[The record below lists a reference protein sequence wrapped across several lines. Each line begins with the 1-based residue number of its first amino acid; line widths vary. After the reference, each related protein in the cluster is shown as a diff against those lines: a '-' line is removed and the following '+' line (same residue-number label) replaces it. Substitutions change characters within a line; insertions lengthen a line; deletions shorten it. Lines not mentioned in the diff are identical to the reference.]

1 MIIAIDGP
9 AASGKSVTAKNVA
22 KKLNFLHL
30 NTGSMYRAVTLYFI
44 NLDVDIN
51 NEAEI
56 NSALKNISILFDFKD
71 LNKILLNGKDV
82 TEFIRNSLVDSK
94 VSQVSA
100 LKSVRKKM
108 VMQQREIAY
117 NNDIVMEGRDIG
129 SYVFPNADYK
139 FYLTADV
146 RVRAKR
152 RYEEKKI
159 KHIDFNDVLFDLKQR
174 DAFDKNRKFSPL
186 IVSEDAIII
195 DTSTLNIDEQVDKIV
210 KIINK

>member
-82 TEFIRNSLVDSK
+82 TEFIRNSLVDST

>member
-44 NLDVDIN
+44 NLGVDIN

-56 NSALKNISILFDFKD
+56 ISALKNMSILFDVKD

-82 TEFIRNSLVDSK
+82 TEFIRNSLVDST